1 MLSTTEDT
9 LRDLFNEHSDNGVD
23 KVKKIKDYAF
33 VHFATRDQAEA
44 AMKSLDNTDIEGSTV
59 EITWA
64 KPVNKAT
71 YKAQKALSKELYP
84 PASVRMNA
92 RGESKAN

>member
-33 VHFATRDQAEA
+33 VHFTTRDQAESA
-44 AMKSLDNTDIEGSTV
+44 RSSLDNTVIDGSVV
-59 EITWA
+59 EISWA

-84 PASVRMNA
+84 SAGGRMKP
-92 RGESKAN
+92 RSKDIG